1 MFKKEAL
8 IIVLIIVFCG
18 GCSHTLEIK
27 NLNLYENMNM
37 SSLGKPLTIGIIP
50 TTDGL
55 PAQKFLKGISTE
67 LGKHSAHVLLP
78 YSEGNQRPVDVKAKI
93 VVHGEYKGSGWNF
106 LINFPGFLI
115 FTPAWHGYNYQNKY
129 NVEVLLTKASDNT
142 KIDSF
147 TVPVNLRIR
156 HADMSRSW
164 TAGCGWLFWGTSA
177 FIGGFYN
184 ISYDDTVTGLVAEK
198 IRGPVGDY
206 IAQEIVTRINNF
218 SDLGRTVKEKENTQN
233 TKNSGTDI
241 TSMKE
246 KLKQLDDMKESGLIN
261 ESQHSELKAKTIQ
274 EHLK

>member
-18 GCSHTLEIK
+18 GCSHNLEIK

-55 PAQKFLKGISTE
+55 PAQKFLKAISTE
-67 LGKHSAHVLLP
+67 LGKHSAQVLLP
-78 YSEGNQRPVDVKAKI
+78 YSEGNQRPIDVKAKI
-93 VVHGEYKGSGWNF
+93 VVLGEYKGSGWNF
-106 LINFPGFLI
+106 LINWPGFLI

-129 NVEVLLTKASDNT
+129 KVEVLLTKASDNT
-142 KIDSF
+142 QIGSF
-147 TVPVNLRIR
+147 NVPVNLRIR

-164 TAGCGWLFWGTSA
+164 TAGCGWLLWSASA

-198 IRGPVGDY
+198 IREPVGNY

-241 TSMKE
+241 NALETKLKKINKMKE
-246 KLKQLDDMKESGLIN
+246 DGLID
-261 ESQHSELKAKTIQ
+261 EA
-274 EHLK
+274 EHLKLKSKTIDAH